1 MDDPNYVDKTITS
14 LPAASARSTDDAHY
28 LIVLEGRA
36 RGARFE
42 LSGAHSVGRDVSC
55 AIRLDDPS
63 VSRVHCRIELRAE
76 LVFVVDN
83 GSTNGSFVEGE
94 RVQGARELQ
103 VGAVLQVGDQLLR
116 HELRSRAEVARELE
130 FAQDLRKARAYVS
143 ALIPGPLSAGAL
155 SIDWAYQP
163 CAALGGDLLGFH
175 WLDRTRLSLYVL
187 DVCGHGVGPAMHS
200 ASVLNVL
207 RNQTLPRTDFGAP
220 SQVLEQLG
228 RSFPM
233 ESHGGMY
240 LTAWYGVLDVT
251 TLVLRYATAGHPP
264 ALLLGAGPLQ
274 RLATKNP
281 PLGTVE
287 DRVYREA
294 QVQLSAPSR
303 LLVFS
308 DGVFEFERSAPESA
322 TFEAFEQF
330 VVRERF
336 ETAATLQ
343 RKLQETAKTGA
354 FDDDFTLLSVALRAG
369 V

>member
-1 MDDPNYVDKTITS
+1 MNDPNYVDKTITS
-14 LPAASARSTDDAHY
+14 LPAAPSRAADDAHY
-28 LIVLEGRA
+28 LLVLEGRS
-36 RGARFE
+36 RGERFE
-42 LSGAHSVGRDVSC
+42 LSGAHTVGRDVGVS
-55 AIRLDDPS
+55 IRLDDPS
-63 VSRVHCRIELRAE
+63 VSRVHCRVELRGEA
-76 LVFVVDN
+76 VFVIDT
-83 GSTNGSFVEGE
+83 GSTNGSFVEGY
-94 RVQGARELQ
+94 RVQGALELE

-130 FAQDLRKARAYVS
+130 FAQDLLKARAYVS
-143 ALIPGPLSAGAL
+143 ALIPGPLNVGAL
-155 SIDWAYQP
+155 NIDWAYQP
-163 CAALGGDLLGFH
+163 CAALGGDLLGYH
-175 WLDRTRLSLYVL
+175 WLDRTRLALYVL

-251 TLVLRYATAGHPP
+251 TRKLRYASAGHPP

-274 RLATKNP
+274 RLHTKNP

-287 DRVYREA
+287 ERAYREA
-294 QVQLSAPSR
+294 ELQLSAPAR

-308 DGVFEFERSAPESA
+308 DGVFEFERRSQEPAS
-322 TFEAFEQF
+322 FEAFEQF
-330 VVRERF
+330 VERERF
-336 ETAATLQ
+336 ESAATLQ